1 MRSAGK
7 NASSIDVASTG
18 LQRIYPPPYIGVTG
32 DEKGSGAG
40 TWAKFGPVFE
50 GVEWHKDRC
59 RVLGL
64 LCDTQAMVEFD
75 LFELSPFDIAER
87 FET

>member
-1 MRSAGK
+1 M
-7 NASSIDVASTG
+7 ASTG

-40 TWAKFGPVFE
+40 TWAKFGPVFD
-50 GVEWHKDRC
+50 GVEWHTS
-59 RVLGL
+59 VLGL

-87 FET
+87 FDT